1 MTKIATFRPEQDLDT
16 QRAIQLAK
24 DIGCN
29 VVCVTKPPAETLPII
44 SIALPPGILVD
55 SVAAEMTFKI
65 NHDRRYADLHRCPQT
80 LLEGEK
86 PNENWFEL
94 GDEEKVQL
102 DNVTTKNVVVM
113 VTGETDNPDITS
125 ILKRLSPPPLVS
137 PHSAYMID
145 SSLAGVPDD
154 DNMISVY
161 GTRYRYPAP
170 KRQKG
175 WQKK

>member
-1 MTKIATFRPEQDLDT
+1 MTTIATFRPEQEIDT
-16 QRAIQLAK
+16 QRAIQLATE
-24 DIGCN
+24 IGCN
-29 VVCVTKPPAETLPII
+29 VVCVTKPPAETLPLI
-44 SIALPPGILVD
+44 SIVLPPGILVE
-55 SVAAEMTFKI
+55 SVAAEMAFKI

-86 PNENWFEL
+86 PNENWFAL
-94 GDEEKVQL
+94 SDDEKEQL
-102 DNVTTKNVVVM
+102 HDCIQNKAVLI
-113 VTGETDNPDITS
+113 VTGATDSPNITN
-125 ILKRLSPPPLVS
+125 ILKRLSPPRPTA
-137 PHSAYMID
+137 PQSAYITD